1 MPWRTWCDRSSR
13 NDVRDR
19 RRDAER
25 MIDAI
30 HTLNLIM
37 AMVPL
42 VAIVVSIMLIKP
54 RAARQRE
61 GDEPGT
67 H

>member
-1 MPWRTWCDRSSR
+1 MTS
-13 NDVRDR
+13 
-19 RRDAER
+19 ATAGATQR

-30 HTLNLIM
+30 HNLSLIM